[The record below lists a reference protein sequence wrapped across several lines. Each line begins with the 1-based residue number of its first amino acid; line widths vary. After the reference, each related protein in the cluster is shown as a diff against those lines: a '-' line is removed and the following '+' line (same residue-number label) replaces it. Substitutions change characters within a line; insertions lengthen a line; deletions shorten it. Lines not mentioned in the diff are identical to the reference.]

1 MKNFFNLTKPY
12 KFELNDLR
20 CFVTL
25 LNVALIFI
33 FGASV
38 AWFGLIIAG
47 VGIIK
52 DLTVDRRLNGL
63 LMHSANFLLNLYF
76 VLDKLH

>member
-25 LNVALIFI
+25 LNIALIFI
-33 FGASV
+33 FGVSV
-38 AWFGLIIAG
+38 AWFGVIVAG
-47 VGIIK
+47 VGIVK

-76 VLDKLH
+76 VVDKFN

>member
-1 MKNFFNLTKPY
+1 MKNFFNLTKLY

-33 FGASV
+33 FGVSV
-38 AWFGLIIAG
+38 AWLGLIVAG
-47 VGIIK
+47 VGIVK
-52 DLTVDRRLNGL
+52 DLTVDRHLNGL
-63 LMHSANFLLNLYF
+63 LMHLANFLLNLYF

>member
-33 FGASV
+33 FGVSV
-38 AWFGLIIAG
+38 AWLGLIIAG
-47 VGIIK
+47 VGIVK
-52 DLTVDRRLNGL
+52 DLIVDRHLNGL
-63 LMHSANFLLNLYF
+63 LMHLANFLLNLYF